1 LRISSYF
8 VEEVGVLATLVFLL
22 PGILVSI
29 GVFIVTS
36 GDTDE
41 ALDWSFIIFFL
52 GVILS
57 LIDLIC
63 SIVRAVRIVKKNKK

>member
-29 GVFIVTS
+29 VIFILTS

-41 ALDWSFIIFFL
+41 VFDWSFIIFFL
-52 GVILS
+52 AVLLS

-63 SIVRAVRIVKKNKK
+63 SLVRVVRIVKKNKK